1 MPPSQYLPFTA
12 CMKFVLFKKHSSIDN
27 LLSPAWPTLSLFL
40 LWAPTVDEATHHL
53 CRALQRVVTIHQR
66 DIKDVVNVAAVVV
79 DDANTTEWL
88 VVAAVEL
95 GSSSAQRGLFFVDR
109 SSH

>member
-40 LWAPTVDEATHHL
+40 LWAPTVDEATHL
-53 CRALQRVVTIHQR
+53 RYWLIVLMSVGIDGLQ
-66 DIKDVVNVAAVVV
+66 VA
-79 DDANTTEWL
+79 
-88 VVAAVEL
+88 
-95 GSSSAQRGLFFVDR
+95 
-109 SSH
+109 